1 MRVVASLL
9 LVAFW
14 VAIAFAA
21 LLVSTEPDSGPVAGR
36 EAEDIVRES
45 AEVAAAADEA
55 EGDAEEEAEEVFTQA
70 ELESPEFESEE
81 QETAAAPTRKSALG
95 EVATALRSPVAS
107 DDRAPVEAVLQ
118 DESSARTLDD
128 LLSDKD
134 TGLYKDIFR
143 VQSAGRWREADKLIK
158 RLDNKVLLGHVR
170 AQRYLHA
177 SYRSSYREL
186 ASWLAKYGD
195 HPIADKVYRLAL
207 KKRQPG
213 GLVPRQ
219 PLAKK
224 QSLTKLGPIT
234 RPPYASKNRLTRE
247 QRRRVR
253 NLRARMYRQV
263 SRLQLSATERLIATK
278 EVQRLFDDVQIAEAT
293 AWVAA
298 GWYYYGRH
306 ARAFD
311 LAQRATGEGEAVPL
325 AHWISGL
332 AAWRLDDLPTAA
344 LHFEALALSPK
355 NSGWN
360 DAAGPFWAARAH
372 EKLGHQDKVE
382 GWLRRAAA
390 HPRTLYGLMARHRLG
405 LPHDF
410 DFTPFTLDARR
421 TTALSAL
428 PGGARALAFLKL
440 GDHRRVEKELNV
452 LEGWREP
459 AVAEAIMA
467 VAEEARLPALSLR
480 ISLRLA
486 AEKDGRWD
494 KTSLDAALYP
504 IPPWKPRNGFKL
516 DRALIFGVIRQESQ
530 FKRYARSRDGA
541 RGLMQLLPST
551 ARGLARGYRFQGAER
566 AQLYNPELNMELGQR
581 YLSQLMKYPYIDG
594 NIFRVATAYN
604 GGPGNLRSWSRRI
617 NHTDPLVFIESIP
630 VRESREF
637 VKHVV
642 TNLWVYRL
650 RLDQEAPT
658 LADVAYGQVP
668 RYAKRDGV
676 ARPKTQVSAS
686 AEDQEERSFWSL
698 FGFD

>member
-9 LVAFW
+9 LVALW

-21 LLVSTEPDSGPVAGR
+21 LLISTDPDTGPVAERG
-36 EAEDIVRES
+36 AEDAVRES
-45 AEVAAAADEA
+45 AEASAAADQA
-55 EGDAEEEAEEVFTQA
+55 EGDGEEEAEEVFTQA
-70 ELESPEFESEE
+70 ELESPEFEADRE
-81 QETAAAPTRKSALG
+81 AAAEPARKSVLS
-95 EVATALRSPVAS
+95 EIATALRSPAES
-107 DDRAPVEAVLQ
+107 DEDQGSVEAVLQ
-118 DESSARTLDD
+118 GDAPALTLDT
-128 LLSDKD
+128 LLSDND
-134 TGLYKDIFR
+134 SARYKQIFR
-143 VQSAGRWREADKLIK
+143 HQSAGRWRAADKLIK
-158 RLDNKVLLGHVR
+158 QLENKVLLGHVR
-170 AQRYLHA
+170 AQRYLHP

-186 ASWLAKYGD
+186 TSWLARYGD
-195 HPIADKVYRLAL
+195 HPGADKLYRLAL

-219 PLAKK
+219 PQAKK
-224 QSLTKLGPIT
+224 KSLVKLGPIT
-234 RPPYASKNRLTRE
+234 RPPYVSTKRLTRE

-263 SRLQLSATERLIATK
+263 SRLQLSATERLLATK

-311 LAQRATGEGEAVPL
+311 LAQKATGEGEAVPL
-325 AHWISGL
+325 SHWISGL

-405 LPHDF
+405 LPHVF
-410 DFTPFTLDARR
+410 DFSPLRLDARR

-467 VAEEARLPALSLR
+467 VAEEASLPALSLR

-486 AEKDGRWD
+486 SGKEGSWD
-494 KTSLDAALYP
+494 KTPLDAALYP

-566 AQLYNPELNMELGQR
+566 AKLYNPELNMELGQR
-581 YLSQLMKYPYIDG
+581 YLSQLMKYPYIDRD
-594 NIFRVATAYN
+594 IFRVATAYN
-604 GGPGNLRSWSRRI
+604 GGPGNLRSWNRRI

-630 VRESREF
+630 VRETREF

-658 LADVAYGQVP
+658 LADVAYGHVP

-676 ARPKTQVSAS
+676 APKTQVSAS
-686 AEDQEERSFWSL
+686 AEDQKERSFWSL